1 MKFAKKNIK
10 PKNDDN
16 LLPLVNII
24 FLLLIFFMIAGVVQK
39 QKELYEVELGTA
51 VIENYIDS
59 DDKTIFIR
67 KDGTIV
73 FDGKGISD
81 NELKTYLKEIEDKEK
96 LDSISGLVLKV
107 VISSLIFQI
116 FGTLIFLFLFNIN
129 FDNNFRDNLT
139 SL

>member
-1 MKFAKKNIK
+1 MKFAKKNMK

-51 VIENYIDS
+51 VIENYIDA

-81 NELKTYLKEIEDKEK
+81 NELKSYLKEIEEKEK
-96 LDSISGLVLKV
+96 LVIAADGKITSERLNKILLILTRENIERIVL
-107 VISSLIFQI
+107 
-116 FGTLIFLFLFNIN
+116 
-129 FDNNFRDNLT
+129 LT
-139 SL
+139 NAND

>member
-67 KDGTIV
+67 KDGTII
-73 FDGKGISD
+73 FNGKGITD
-81 NELKTYLKEIEDKEK
+81 NELKTHLKKIEEKEK
-96 LDSISGLVLKV
+96 
-107 VISSLIFQI
+107 
-116 FGTLIFLFLFNIN
+116 
-129 FDNNFRDNLT
+129 
-139 SL
+139 

>member
-1 MKFAKKNIK
+1 MKFTKKNIK

-51 VIENYIDS
+51 VIENYIDA

-81 NELKTYLKEIEDKEK
+81 NELKSYLKEIEEKEK
-96 LDSISGLVLKV
+96 L
-107 VISSLIFQI
+107 VIAADGKITSERLNKILLIL
-116 FGTLIFLFLFNIN
+116 TRENIE
-129 FDNNFRDNLT
+129 RIILLT
-139 SL
+139 NAND

>member
-10 PKNDDN
+10 TKNDDN

-81 NELKTYLKEIEDKEK
+81 NELKTYLKEIEEKEK
-96 LDSISGLVLKV
+96 L
-107 VISSLIFQI
+107 VIAADGKITSERLNKILLIL
-116 FGTLIFLFLFNIN
+116 TRENIE
-129 FDNNFRDNLT
+129 RIILLT
-139 SL
+139 NAND

>member
-10 PKNDDN
+10 IKNDDN

-51 VIENYIDS
+51 VIENYIDA

-81 NELKTYLKEIEDKEK
+81 NELKSYLKEIEEKEK
-96 LDSISGLVLKV
+96 L
-107 VISSLIFQI
+107 VIAADGKITSERLNKILLIL
-116 FGTLIFLFLFNIN
+116 TRENIE
-129 FDNNFRDNLT
+129 RIILLT
-139 SL
+139 NAND

>member
-1 MKFAKKNIK
+1 MKFAEKNIK
-10 PKNDDN
+10 TKNDDN

-81 NELKTYLKEIEDKEK
+81 NELKTYLREIEEKEK
-96 LDSISGLVLKV
+96 L
-107 VISSLIFQI
+107 VIAADGKITSERLNKILLIL
-116 FGTLIFLFLFNIN
+116 TRENIE
-129 FDNNFRDNLT
+129 RIILLT
-139 SL
+139 NAND

>member
-81 NELKTYLKEIEDKEK
+81 KELKTYLKEIEEKEK
-96 LDSISGLVLKV
+96 LVIAADGKITSERLNKILLILTRENIERIVL
-107 VISSLIFQI
+107 
-116 FGTLIFLFLFNIN
+116 
-129 FDNNFRDNLT
+129 LT
-139 SL
+139 NAND

>member
-1 MKFAKKNIK
+1 MKFTKKNIK
-10 PKNDDN
+10 PQNDDN

-67 KDGTIV
+67 KDGTIF

-81 NELKTYLKEIEDKEK
+81 NELKAYLKEIEEKEK
-96 LDSISGLVLKV
+96 LVIAADGKITSERLNKILLILTRENIERIVL
-107 VISSLIFQI
+107 
-116 FGTLIFLFLFNIN
+116 
-129 FDNNFRDNLT
+129 LT
-139 SL
+139 NAND

>member
-10 PKNDDN
+10 IKNDDN

-81 NELKTYLKEIEDKEK
+81 NELKTYLKDIEEKEK
-96 LDSISGLVLKV
+96 L
-107 VISSLIFQI
+107 VIAADGKITSERLNKILLIL
-116 FGTLIFLFLFNIN
+116 TRENIE
-129 FDNNFRDNLT
+129 RIILLT
-139 SL
+139 NAND

>member
-10 PKNDDN
+10 IKNDDN

-81 NELKTYLKEIEDKEK
+81 NELKTYLKEVEEKEK
-96 LDSISGLVLKV
+96 LVIAADGKITSERLNKILLILTRENIERIVL
-107 VISSLIFQI
+107 
-116 FGTLIFLFLFNIN
+116 
-129 FDNNFRDNLT
+129 LT
-139 SL
+139 NAND